1 LFTQSKGTKPIIHD
15 WVSEIFVVQ
24 PESAKW
30 GKDASATTHGGH
42 SLDSQEVCEAVKERA
57 QYLHRFVDVVVPR
70 SCCMFTVANSGIELR
85 RGKRNRIH
93 IN

>member
-1 LFTQSKGTKPIIHD
+1 LDFRNLCGAARISKVGQGR
-15 WVSEIFVVQ
+15 VSDNT
-24 PESAKW
+24 W
-30 GKDASATTHGGH
+30 WH